1 MIVGFEDALTNAQ
14 ADYILLC
21 VEFAQVAQIDVDV
34 VYGFIYQVP
43 GMKTCN
49 VFFKVGEE
57 IKSIDDIGSDELI
70 DRFFDCGYE
79 DIAKLIEVCD
89 RYEHKC
95 PNQIKMIY
103 NAKTKAFDAE
113 YFYNDSA
120 SDDADPD
127 EIFFGWMD
135 EELKRRLAMPNKR

>member
-1 MIVGFEDALTNAQ
+1 MIVGFEDAFTNAQ
-14 ADYILLC
+14 ADYISLC
-21 VEFAQVAQIDVDV
+21 LELAQMGQIDADV

-43 GMKTCN
+43 GMITFN
-49 VFFKVGEE
+49 VFFRVGKE
-57 IKSIDDIGSDELI
+57 IKSLATVGSDEVI
-70 DRFFDCGYE
+70 DRFFDLGYE
-79 DIAKLIEVCD
+79 DVTKLLEVCE

-113 YFYNDSA
+113 YLYNDS
-120 SDDADPD
+120 DDDDVYPE

-135 EELKRRLAMPNKR
+135 EEKGR

>member
-1 MIVGFEDALTNAQ
+1 MKVGFEDAFTNAQ
-14 ADYILLC
+14 ADYISLC
-21 VEFAQVAQIDVDV
+21 LELAQMGQIDADV

-43 GMKTCN
+43 GMKTFN
-49 VFFKVGEE
+49 SFFRVGEE

-70 DRFFDCGYE
+70 ERFFDCGYE
-79 DIAKLIEVCD
+79 DVTKLIEVCE

-113 YFYNDSA
+113 YSYNDLA
-120 SDDADPD
+120 SDDVSPA
-127 EIFFGWMD
+127 EIFFSWMD
-135 EELKRRLAMPNKR
+135 EEKGRRPNAE

>member
-1 MIVGFEDALTNAQ
+1 MIVGFEDAFTNAQ
-14 ADYILLC
+14 ADYISLC
-21 VEFAQVAQIDVDV
+21 LEFAQMGQIDVDI

-43 GMKTCN
+43 GMITFN
-49 VFFKVGEE
+49 VFFRVGEE

-70 DRFFDCGYE
+70 DRFFDLGYE
-79 DIAKLIEVCD
+79 DVTKLIEVCE

-113 YFYNDSA
+113 YSYNA
-120 SDDADPD
+120 SDDDDIDPD

-135 EELKRRLAMPNKR
+135 EEKGR

>member
-1 MIVGFEDALTNAQ
+1 MVVGFEDAFTNAQ
-14 ADYILLC
+14 ADYISLC
-21 VEFAQVAQIDVDV
+21 LELAQMGQIDADV

-43 GMKTCN
+43 GMITFN
-49 VFFKVGEE
+49 VFFRVGEE
-57 IKSIDDIGSDELI
+57 IKSLGAVGSDELI

-79 DIAKLIEVCD
+79 DVTKLIEVCD

-113 YFYNDSA
+113 YLYNDS
-120 SDDADPD
+120 DDDDVDPD

-135 EELKRRLAMPNKR
+135 EEKGR

>member
-1 MIVGFEDALTNAQ
+1 MIVGFEDAFTNAQ
-14 ADYILLC
+14 ADYISLC
-21 VEFAQVAQIDVDV
+21 MEFAQIGQIDVDV

-43 GMKTCN
+43 GMKTFN

-70 DRFFDCGYE
+70 DRFFDRGYE
-79 DIAKLIEVCD
+79 DVTKLLEVCG

-113 YFYNDSA
+113 YTYADSA
-120 SDDADPD
+120 FDDVDPD

-135 EELKRRLAMPNKR
+135 EERDR